1 MNMKYL
7 QFTSLE
13 IALVKI
19 ICVPEQALATK
30 SGLQDS
36 IILTIEHSKIAQ
48 TPMDMTPF

>member
-30 SGLQDS
+30 SGL
-36 IILTIEHSKIAQ
+36 
-48 TPMDMTPF
+48 

>member
-19 ICVPEQALATK
+19 ICVPEQALVTK
-30 SGLQDS
+30 
-36 IILTIEHSKIAQ
+36 
-48 TPMDMTPF
+48 